1 MEKAL
6 RSQTVPCTIC
16 HSPQQSR
23 GETKLMGGSR
33 VWGSEQA
40 DSGGLR
46 ARGAALSPREPPEGG
61 QAGVPPTGTQVLQLS
76 LLRVS
81 SLLEVAWSPRGNAP
95 SRPRCFSW

>member
-46 ARGAALSPREPPEGG
+46 A
-61 QAGVPPTGTQVLQLS
+61 
-76 LLRVS
+76 
-81 SLLEVAWSPRGNAP
+81 
-95 SRPRCFSW
+95 